1 MSKREAYLW
10 TTGYVPRQRTYPGF
24 ETPKPVM
31 IDVNKGEADLKA
43 VIQDVLALT
52 KVNYNA
58 CDYASGL
65 PVTLKFADRVGEILT
80 ASPRGMQAPPLPF
93 RYYI

>member
-1 MSKREAYLW
+1 MFH
-10 TTGYVPRQRTYPGF
+10 GF
-24 ETPKPVM
+24 ERILVSKLQSRFLVE
-31 IDVNKGEADLKA
+31 VNRGDADLKT
-43 VIQDVLALT
+43 VMTDVLALT
-52 KVNYNA
+52 KLNYNA

-93 RYYI
+93 RFYI